1 MKLILVL
8 ISTAMLLGSCSTM
21 HIEKRKYR
29 NGWYVE
35 KQSNSVKPV
44 TKSQNDDVSVL
55 TETDKKQAEPASSE
69 QEFQP
74 SAPAG
79 NTNQQNNV
87 VPNEVTPVSI
97 ANTTDKSVEKQSAPQ
112 TQASYPAVA
121 ADTKQPTDTI
131 IVNDNAKPAKKQ
143 GFVHRISE
151 TKPHNRVLI
160 GLGLLVFF
168 AVLTLLFLPL
178 SIMVAPMLAIV
189 PFAFIISGI
198 IDMIRKQ
205 RGTLT
210 SSKSFKTFLTLFLTA
225 IWTGFIATMV
235 WIGYILVSLAFKIFG
250 AA

>member
-1 MKLILVL
+1 
-8 ISTAMLLGSCSTM
+8 M

-44 TKSQNDDVSVL
+44 TKSQNYDVSVL

-79 NTNQQNNV
+79 NTTQQNNV
-87 VPNEVTPVSI
+87 APKEVAPVSTS
-97 ANTTDKSVEKQSAPQ
+97 NTIDKLVEKQQATQ

-121 ADTKQPTDTI
+121 ADTKQSTDTI
-131 IVNDNAKPAKKQ
+131 IVADNAKPAKKR

-168 AVLTLLFLPL
+168 ALLTLLFLPL

-235 WIGYILVSLAFKIFG
+235 WIAYILVSLAFKIFG

>member
-1 MKLILVL
+1 MKHILVL
-8 ISTAMLLGSCSTM
+8 ISTAILLGSCSTM

-29 NGWYVE
+29 NGWYIE
-35 KQSNSVKPV
+35 KQSNTVKPV
-44 TKSQNDDVSVL
+44 IKTQNVDVSVL
-55 TETDKKQAEPASSE
+55 TETDKKQAELVCSE

-79 NTNQQNNV
+79 NTTQQSNV
-87 VPNEVTPVSI
+87 SPKEVAPVI
-97 ANTTDKSVEKQSAPQ
+97 TANTTNKSVEKQPATQ
-112 TQASYPAVA
+112 TQASYPALA

-131 IVNDNAKPAKKQ
+131 IVNDNAKPVKKQ

-160 GLGLLVFF
+160 GLGLLALF

-178 SIMVAPMLAIV
+178 SILVAPLLAIV

-210 SSKSFKTFLTLFLTA
+210 STKSFKTFLTLFLAA
-225 IWTGFIATMV
+225 IWTGFIATIV
-235 WIGYILVSLAFKIFG
+235 WIGYIVVGLLFMIFR